1 MLGAVAVKQGVY
13 RGQSAEERSAER
25 RARLL
30 EATLEVWGSL
40 DGPPVTMTRICQ
52 QAGLTERYFYEQ
64 FTGLEAA
71 LSAVL
76 ESIYEEILDLTAR
89 AVEETEGGPA
99 ERAHAAVAAF
109 VGIFV
114 DDPRK
119 GRAAMILAPSRPT
132 LRARRQAMLKGLA
145 DFAEVEAL
153 ELYGDEAE
161 PGSAGVLAALLF
173 VGGLS
178 ELVVAWLDGTVDTT
192 PAEIADA
199 ATRAFTRLA
208 HR

>member
-13 RGQSAEERSAER
+13 RGQSAQERSAER

-30 EATLEVWGSL
+30 EATLEVWGRQE
-40 DGPPVTMTRICQ
+40 GPPVTMTRICQ
-52 QAGLTERYFYEQ
+52 EAGLTERYFYEQ
-64 FTGLEAA
+64 FTGLEEA
-71 LSAVL
+71 LSSVL
-76 ESIYEEILDLTAR
+76 ETIYDEVLDVTAR
-89 AVEETEGGPA
+89 AVGETLGGPA
-99 ERAHAAVAAF
+99 ERAHAAVTAF
-109 VGIFV
+109 VQLFV

-161 PGSAGVLAALLF
+161 PGSGGVLAAMLF

-178 ELVVAWLDGTVDTT
+178 ELVVAWLDGTIDTT
-192 PAEIADA
+192 PEDIADA

>member
-1 MLGAVAVKQGVY
+1 MAVKQGVY

-145 DFAEVEAL
+145 DFAEVEAM
-153 ELYGDEAE
+153 ELYGGEAE
-161 PGSAGVLAALLF
+161 RDSAGVLAAMLF

>member
-1 MLGAVAVKQGVY
+1 MAVKQGVY
-13 RGQSAEERSAER
+13 RGQSAEQRSAER

-30 EATLEVWGSL
+30 DATLEVWGSL

-161 PGSAGVLAALLF
+161 RGSTGVLAAMLF

>member
-1 MLGAVAVKQGVY
+1 MAVKQGVY
-13 RGQSAEERSAER
+13 RGQSAEERSTER

-161 PGSAGVLAALLF
+161 SGSTGVLAAMLF

>member
-71 LSAVL
+71 LTAVL
-76 ESIYEEILDLTAR
+76 ESIYEEILDVTSR

-109 VGIFV
+109 VGLFV

-161 PGSAGVLAALLF
+161 LGNAGVLAAMLF

-178 ELVVAWLDGTVDTT
+178 ELV
-192 PAEIADA
+192 
-199 ATRAFTRLA
+199 
-208 HR
+208 

>member
-1 MLGAVAVKQGVY
+1 MAVKQGVY
-13 RGQSAEERSAER
+13 RGLSAQERSAQR
-25 RARLL
+25 RERLL
-30 EATLEVWGSL
+30 EATLEVWGRD

-52 QAGLTERYFYEQ
+52 EAGLTERYFYEQ
-64 FTGLEAA
+64 FSGLEEA
-71 LSAVL
+71 LEAVL
-76 ESIYEEILDLTAR
+76 ESVYEEGLEVTGR
-89 AVEETEGGPA
+89 AVEETAGGPT
-99 ERAHAAVAAF
+99 ERAHAAVSAF
-109 VGIFV
+109 VQLFV

-161 PGSAGVLAALLF
+161 RGSTGVLAAMLF

-199 ATRAFTRLA
+199 ATWAFTRLA

>member
-71 LSAVL
+71 LTAVL
-76 ESIYEEILDLTAR
+76 ESIYEEILDVTSR

-153 ELYGDEAE
+153 ELYGDQAE
-161 PGSAGVLAALLF
+161 PGNAGVLAAMLF

-178 ELVVAWLDGTVDTT
+178 ELVVAWLDGTIDTT